1 MKQKYIQECTNC
13 GNVVVGKE
21 KRGFIR
27 DALHGGPGT
36 AVEFIPVG
44 GKLIWKA
51 SKEIVLRLL
60 RTDMEKWGDE
70 LEKWIYKD
78 IQVEYECPKCGKTW
92 TETHPLSE
100 SDYKQMIAD
109 YVSKMKDL
117 AMLNKS
123 ETKKP
128 NIGKSMMVMNQQES
142 IGMNMN
148 LQISFKELEA
158 FLMKKYD
165 QQVKL
170 GFVNE
175 KTISV
180 TKKVVIKDATVK
192 ISVAQAAGNDI
203 SLSYQ
208 AGFGIEWIIKGALM
222 WFKETIKDFVEE
234 LEDNKL
240 LIHLDKIDQIGG
252 ILDKIEILD
261 ITFDEVN
268 ANVAFKA
275 FYAFNDDGDSSIL
288 GR

>member
-1 MKQKYIQECTNC
+1 MNSKYIQECTSC
-13 GNVVVGKE
+13 GNVVVGRE

-100 SDYKQMIAD
+100 SEYKQMIAD
-109 YVSKMKDL
+109 YITKVKDL
-117 AMLNKS
+117 ATLKKS
-123 ETKKP
+123 EVKKP
-128 NIGKSMMVMNQQES
+128 DTGKRIMVMSHQES
-142 IGMNMN
+142 IGMNMK
-148 LQISFKELEA
+148 LQIPFNELEA
-158 FLMKKYD
+158 FALKRYN

-170 GFVNE
+170 GVVDK
-175 KTISV
+175 KTISA
-180 TKKVVIKDATVK
+180 TKKVVIKDATVN
-192 ISVAQAAGNDI
+192 ISVDQIAGNDI
-203 SLSYQ
+203 SMSYQ

-222 WFKETIKDFVEE
+222 WFKETISGFVEE
-234 LEDNKL
+234 QEDNIL
-240 LIHLDKIDQIGG
+240 LLHLDRIEQLST
-252 ILDKIEILD
+252 ILDKIEIKAVSFEDL
-261 ITFDEVN
+261 N
-268 ANVAFKA
+268 AIVAF
-275 FYAFNDDGDSSIL
+275 IL
-288 GR
+288 K

>member
-1 MKQKYIQECTNC
+1 MKQKYIQECKSC
-13 GNVVVGKE
+13 GTVVVGRE

-92 TETHPLSE
+92 TETLPLSE

-109 YVSKMKDL
+109 YVTKVKDL
-117 AMLNKS
+117 ATLNNKS

-128 NIGKSMMVMNQQES
+128 NLGKRIMAMNHQDS
-142 IGMNMN
+142 IGMNMR
-148 LQISFKELEA
+148 LQIPYKELEA

-170 GFVNE
+170 EFVDE
-175 KTISV
+175 KTMSV
-180 TKKVVIKDATVK
+180 TKKVVIKDATVN
-192 ISVAQAAGNDI
+192 ISVDQIEGNDI

-208 AGFGIEWIIKGALM
+208 AGFGIEWFIKGALM

-240 LIHLDKIDQIGG
+240 LIHLDKIDQIDGM
-252 ILDKIEILD
+252 LDKIEILA

-268 ANVAFKA
+268 VNVAFKV
-275 FYAFNDDGDSSIL
+275 G
-288 GR
+288 

>member
-1 MKQKYIQECTNC
+1 MKHKYIQECTNC
-13 GNVVVGKE
+13 GNVVVGRE
-21 KRGFIR
+21 KRGLIR

-109 YVSKMKDL
+109 YVSKVKDL
-117 AMLNKS
+117 ATLNKS
-123 ETKKP
+123 ENKKQ
-128 NIGKSMMVMNQQES
+128 NISKRVMVMDHQES
-142 IGMNMN
+142 IGMNMK
-148 LQISFKELEA
+148 LQIPYKELEA
-158 FLMKKYD
+158 FVMKKYN

-170 GFVNE
+170 GFVDE
-175 KTISV
+175 KTFSV
-180 TKKVVIKDATVK
+180 SKKVVIKDATVN
-192 ISVAQAAGNDI
+192 ISVDQVAGNDI

-222 WFKETIKDFVEE
+222 WFKETISGFVEE
-234 LEDNKL
+234 QEDNKL
-240 LIHLDKIDQIGG
+240 LIHLDKIEQIGG
-252 ILDKIEILD
+252 MLDKIEILD

-268 ANVAFKA
+268 ANVAFKV
-275 FYAFNDDGDSSIL
+275 G
-288 GR
+288 

>member
-1 MKQKYIQECTNC
+1 MKQKYIQECSNC
-13 GNVVVGKE
+13 GNVVVGRE

-78 IQVEYECPKCGKTW
+78 IQVEYECPKCGKIW

-100 SDYKQMIAD
+100 SDYKKMIAD
-109 YVSKMKDL
+109 YVTKIKDL
-117 AMLNKS
+117 ATLNKS
-123 ETKKP
+123 ENKKP
-128 NIGKSMMVMNQQES
+128 TISKRMMVMNHQES

-148 LQISFKELEA
+148 LQIPYKELEA
-158 FLMKKYD
+158 FLMKKYN
-165 QQVKL
+165 QEVKL
-170 GFVNE
+170 GFVDE

-180 TKKVVIKDATVK
+180 TKKVVIKDATIN
-192 ISVAQAAGNDI
+192 ISVNQVAGNDI

-222 WFKETIKDFVEE
+222 WFKESIKDFVEE

-240 LIHLDKIDQIGG
+240 LIHLDKIDQISSM
-252 ILDKIEILD
+252 LDKIEILD
-261 ITFDEVN
+261 ITFDKVD
-268 ANVAFKA
+268 ANVAFKV
-275 FYAFNDDGDSSIL
+275 G
-288 GR
+288 

>member
-1 MKQKYIQECTNC
+1 MSNNKYIQECTNC
-13 GNVVVGKE
+13 GNVVVGRE

-109 YVSKMKDL
+109 YVSKIKDL
-117 AMLNKS
+117 ATLNKS

-128 NIGKSMMVMNQQES
+128 TISKRMTVMNHQES
-142 IGMNMN
+142 IGMNMK
-148 LQISFKELEA
+148 LQIPYNELEA

-165 QQVKL
+165 QEVKL
-170 GFVNE
+170 GFVDE
-175 KTISV
+175 KTMSV
-180 TKKVVIKDATVK
+180 TKKVVIKDATVN
-192 ISVAQAAGNDI
+192 ISVNQVTGNDI
-203 SLSYQ
+203 MLHYQ

-222 WFKETIKDFVEE
+222 WFKETISGFVDEQDE
-234 LEDNKL
+234 NKL
-240 LIHLDKIDQIGG
+240 LIHLDRIEQ
-252 ILDKIEILD
+252 LNNMLEKIEIKAVS
-261 ITFDEVN
+261 FDDLNV
-268 ANVAFKA
+268 NVAFIAK
-275 FYAFNDDGDSSIL
+275 
-288 GR
+288 

>member
-1 MKQKYIQECTNC
+1 MKQRYIQECTNC
-13 GNVVVGKE
+13 GNVVVGRE

-100 SDYKQMIAD
+100 SEYKQMIAD
-109 YVSKMKDL
+109 YITKVKDL
-117 AMLNKS
+117 ATLKKS
-123 ETKKP
+123 ETQKSDT
-128 NIGKSMMVMNQQES
+128 GKRIMVMSHQES
-142 IGMNMN
+142 IGMNMK
-148 LQISFKELEA
+148 LQIPFNELEA
-158 FLMKKYD
+158 FALKKYN

-170 GFVNE
+170 GVVDK

-180 TKKVVIKDATVK
+180 TKKVVIKDATVN
-192 ISVAQAAGNDI
+192 ISVDQIAGNDI

-222 WFKETIKDFVEE
+222 WFKEIISGFVEE
-234 LEDNKL
+234 QEDNKL
-240 LIHLDKIDQIGG
+240 LLHLDRIEQLSS
-252 ILDKIEILD
+252 ILDKIEIKAVS
-261 ITFDEVN
+261 FDDLN
-268 ANVAFKA
+268 AIVAF
-275 FYAFNDDGDSSIL
+275 IL
-288 GR
+288 K

>member
-1 MKQKYIQECTNC
+1 MGKKYIQECKNC

-109 YVSKMKDL
+109 YVSKVKDL
-117 AMLNKS
+117 ATLNKS
-123 ETKKP
+123 ENKKSE
-128 NIGKSMMVMNQQES
+128 IDKRMMVMKHQES
-142 IGMNMN
+142 IGMNMK
-148 LQISFKELEA
+148 LQIPYKELEA
-158 FLMKKYD
+158 FVMKKYN
-165 QQVKL
+165 QEVRL
-170 GFVNE
+170 GFVDE

-180 TKKVVIKDATVK
+180 TKKVVIKDATIN
-192 ISVAQAAGNDI
+192 ISVDQVAGNDI

-208 AGFGIEWIIKGALM
+208 TGFGIEWIIKGVLM
-222 WFKETIKDFVEE
+222 WFKESIKDFIEE
-234 LEDNKL
+234 LEENKL
-240 LIHLDKIDQIGG
+240 LIHLDKIEQIQGM
-252 ILDKIEILD
+252 LAKIEILD

-268 ANVAFKA
+268 ANVAFKV
-275 FYAFNDDGDSSIL
+275 
-288 GR
+288 

>member
-1 MKQKYIQECTNC
+1 MKQRYIQECTNC
-13 GNVVVGKE
+13 GNVVVGRE
-21 KRGFIR
+21 KRGLVR

-109 YVSKMKDL
+109 YITKVKDL
-117 AMLNKS
+117 ATLNKP
-123 ETKKP
+123 ENKKP
-128 NIGKSMMVMNQQES
+128 DIDKRMMVKNHQES
-142 IGMNMN
+142 IGMNMK
-148 LQISFKELEA
+148 LQIPYKELEA
-158 FLMKKYD
+158 FLLKKYD

-170 GFVNE
+170 GFANE
-175 KTISV
+175 NTISI
-180 TKKVVIKDATVK
+180 TKKVVIKDATVNVSIEK
-192 ISVAQAAGNDI
+192 ITGNDI
-203 SLSYQ
+203 ILSYQ

-222 WFKETIKDFVEE
+222 WFKESISGFVDE

-240 LIHLDKIDQIGG
+240 LLHLDRIEQLNT
-252 ILDKIEILD
+252 ILEKIEIKAVH
-261 ITFDEVN
+261 FDDLN
-268 ANVAFKA
+268 ANVAFVVK
-275 FYAFNDDGDSSIL
+275 
-288 GR
+288 

>member
-1 MKQKYIQECTNC
+1 MKQRYIQECKNC
-13 GNVVVGKE
+13 GNVVVGRE

-92 TETHPLSE
+92 IETHPLSE
-100 SDYKQMIAD
+100 SEYKQMIAD
-109 YVSKMKDL
+109 YITKVKDL
-117 AMLNKS
+117 ATLNKS
-123 ETKKP
+123 VTKKSDTDKP
-128 NIGKSMMVMNQQES
+128 IMVMSHQES
-142 IGMNMN
+142 IGMNMK
-148 LQISFKELEA
+148 LQIPYKELEA

-170 GFVNE
+170 GFVDE

-180 TKKVVIKDATVK
+180 TKKVVIKDATIS
-192 ISVAQAAGNDI
+192 ISVDQ
-203 SLSYQ
+203 
-208 AGFGIEWIIKGALM
+208 WIIKGVLM
-222 WFKETIKDFVEE
+222 WFKESIKDFVEE

-240 LIHLDKIDQIGG
+240 LIHLNKIDQIGG
-252 ILDKIEILD
+252 LLDKIEILE

-268 ANVAFKA
+268 ANVAFKV
-275 FYAFNDDGDSSIL
+275 
-288 GR
+288 

>member
-1 MKQKYIQECTNC
+1 MKQRYIQECTNC
-13 GNVVVGKE
+13 GNVVVGRE
-21 KRGFIR
+21 KRGLVR

-60 RTDMEKWGDE
+60 RTDMERWGDE

-109 YVSKMKDL
+109 YVSKVKDM
-117 AMLNKS
+117 ASLNKS
-123 ETKKP
+123 GDKKP
-128 NIGKSMMVMNQQES
+128 NIGKSMVVVNHQES
-142 IGMNMN
+142 IGMTMR
-148 LQISFKELEA
+148 LQLSYKELET
-158 FLMKKYD
+158 FLMKKYN

-170 GFVNE
+170 GFVDE
-175 KTISV
+175 KTMSI
-180 TKKVVIKDATVK
+180 TKKVVIKDATVH
-192 ISVAQAAGNDI
+192 ISVDQVAGNDI

-222 WFKETIKDFVEE
+222 WFQETIKDFVEE
-234 LEDNKL
+234 LEENKL
-240 LIHLDKIDQIGG
+240 LIHLSKMDQIGG
-252 ILDKIEILD
+252 MMDRIEILD
-261 ITFDEVN
+261 VTFDDAN
-268 ANVAFKA
+268 ANVAFKV
-275 FYAFNDDGDSSIL
+275 
-288 GR
+288 

>member
-1 MKQKYIQECTNC
+1 MKQRYIQECKSC
-13 GNVVVGKE
+13 GNVVVGRE
-21 KRGFIR
+21 RRGLIR

-109 YVSKMKDL
+109 YVSKVKDL
-117 AMLNKS
+117 ATLNKS

-128 NIGKSMMVMNQQES
+128 NVDKSMMEMNHQEL
-142 IGMNMN
+142 IGMNMK
-148 LQISFKELEA
+148 LQIPYKELEA
-158 FLMKKYD
+158 LVLKKYN
-165 QQVKL
+165 QEVKL
-170 GFVNE
+170 GYVDE

-180 TKKVVIKDATVK
+180 TKKVVIKE
-192 ISVAQAAGNDI
+192 
-203 SLSYQ
+203 
-208 AGFGIEWIIKGALM
+208 GFGIEWIIKGALM
-222 WFKETIKDFVEE
+222 WFKESIKDFVEE

-240 LIHLDKIDQIGG
+240 LIHLDKIDQISSM
-252 ILDKIEILD
+252 LDKIEILD
-261 ITFDEVN
+261 ITFDKVD
-268 ANVAFKA
+268 ANVAFKV
-275 FYAFNDDGDSSIL
+275 G
-288 GR
+288 

>member
-1 MKQKYIQECTNC
+1 MSNNKYIQECTNC
-13 GNVVVGKE
+13 GNVVVGRE

-109 YVSKMKDL
+109 YVSKIKDL
-117 AMLNKS
+117 ATLNKS
-123 ETKKP
+123 ETKKQ
-128 NIGKSMMVMNQQES
+128 NIGKRMMVINHQES
-142 IGMNMN
+142 IGMNMK
-148 LQISFKELEA
+148 LQIPYKELEA
-158 FLMKKYD
+158 FLMKRYD

-170 GFVNE
+170 AFVDE

-180 TKKVVIKDATVK
+180 TKKVVIKDATVNVSVDK
-192 ISVAQAAGNDI
+192 IAGNDI
-203 SLSYQ
+203 ILSYQ
-208 AGFGIEWIIKGALM
+208 AGFGIEWIIKGALI
-222 WFKETIKDFVEE
+222 WFKESISSFIDE

-240 LIHLDKIDQIGG
+240 LLHLDRIDQLNN
-252 ILDKIEILD
+252 ILEKIKIKAVN
-261 ITFDEVN
+261 FDDLNV
-268 ANVAFKA
+268 NVAFIAK
-275 FYAFNDDGDSSIL
+275 
-288 GR
+288 

>member
-1 MKQKYIQECTNC
+1 MKQKYIQECSNC
-13 GNVVVGKE
+13 GNVVVGRE

-60 RTDMEKWGDE
+60 RTDMERWGDE

-109 YVSKMKDL
+109 YVSKVKDL
-117 AMLNKS
+117 ATLNKS
-123 ETKKP
+123 ENKKL
-128 NIGKSMMVMNQQES
+128 NIGKRMMVMNHQES
-142 IGMNMN
+142 IGMKMK
-148 LQISFKELEA
+148 LQIPFKELEA

-170 GFVNE
+170 GFVDE

-180 TKKVVIKDATVK
+180 TKKVVIKDATIN
-192 ISVAQAAGNDI
+192 ISVDQVAGNDI

-222 WFKETIKDFVEE
+222 WFKESIKDFVEE
-234 LEDNKL
+234 LDENKL
-240 LIHLDKIDQIGG
+240 LIHLDKIDQISSM
-252 ILDKIEILD
+252 LDKIEISD
-261 ITFDEVN
+261 ITFDKVN
-268 ANVAFKA
+268 ANVAFKV
-275 FYAFNDDGDSSIL
+275 
-288 GR
+288 

>member
-1 MKQKYIQECTNC
+1 MKQRYIQECANC
-13 GNVVVGKE
+13 GNVVDGRE

-60 RTDMEKWGDE
+60 RTDMERWGDE

-78 IQVEYECPKCGKTW
+78 IQVEYECPKCGKAW

-109 YVSKMKDL
+109 YVSKVKDL
-117 AMLNKS
+117 AALNKS
-123 ETKKP
+123 EAKKP
-128 NIGKSMMVMNQQES
+128 NIGKQIKAMDHQES

-148 LQISFKELEA
+148 LQISYKELES

-165 QQVKL
+165 QQVRL
-170 GFVNE
+170 GFVDE

-180 TKKVVIKDATVK
+180 TKKVVIKDATIN
-192 ISVAQAAGNDI
+192 ISVDQVVGNDI
-203 SLSYQ
+203 SLSYL

-222 WFKETIKDFVEE
+222 WFKESIKDFVEE

-240 LIHLDKIDQIGG
+240 LIHLDKIDQIGDM
-252 ILDKIEILD
+252 LDKIEILD
-261 ITFDEVN
+261 VTFDEVN
-268 ANVAFKA
+268 ANVAFKV
-275 FYAFNDDGDSSIL
+275 
-288 GR
+288 

>member
-1 MKQKYIQECTNC
+1 MKQRYIQECTNC
-13 GNVVVGKE
+13 GNVVVGRE
-21 KRGFIR
+21 KRGLVR

-109 YVSKMKDL
+109 YVSKVKDM
-117 AMLNKS
+117 ASLNKS
-123 ETKKP
+123 GDKKP
-128 NIGKSMMVMNQQES
+128 NIGKSMVVVNHQES
-142 IGMNMN
+142 IGMTMM
-148 LQISFKELEA
+148 LQLSYKELET
-158 FLMKKYD
+158 FLMKKYN

-170 GFVNE
+170 GFVDE
-175 KTISV
+175 KTMSI
-180 TKKVVIKDATVK
+180 TKKVVIKDATVH
-192 ISVAQAAGNDI
+192 ISVDQVAGNDI

-208 AGFGIEWIIKGALM
+208 AGFGIEWIIKGTLM

-234 LEDNKL
+234 LEENKL
-240 LIHLDKIDQIGG
+240 LIHLSKMDQIGG
-252 ILDKIEILD
+252 MMDRIEILD
-261 ITFDEVN
+261 VTFDDAN
-268 ANVAFKA
+268 ANVAFKV
-275 FYAFNDDGDSSIL
+275 
-288 GR
+288 

>member
-1 MKQKYIQECTNC
+1 MKQRYIQECTNC
-13 GNVVVGKE
+13 GNVVVGRE

-109 YVSKMKDL
+109 YVTKIKDL
-117 AMLNKS
+117 ATLNKS
-123 ETKKP
+123 ENKKP
-128 NIGKSMMVMNQQES
+128 TISKRMMVMNHQES

-148 LQISFKELEA
+148 LQIPYKELEA
-158 FLMKKYD
+158 FLMKKYN
-165 QQVKL
+165 QEVKL
-170 GFVNE
+170 GFVDE
-175 KTISV
+175 ETISV
-180 TKKVVIKDATVK
+180 TKKVVIKDATVI
-192 ISVAQAAGNDI
+192 ISVDQVAGNDI

-222 WFKETIKDFVEE
+222 WFKESIKDFVEE
-234 LEDNKL
+234 QEDNKL
-240 LIHLDKIDQIGG
+240 LIRLDKIDQISGM
-252 ILDKIEILD
+252 LDKIEISD
-261 ITFDEVN
+261 ITFDKVN
-268 ANVAFKA
+268 ANVAFKV
-275 FYAFNDDGDSSIL
+275 
-288 GR
+288 

>member
-1 MKQKYIQECTNC
+1 MKHKYIQECANC
-13 GNVVVGKE
+13 GNVVVGRE

-100 SDYKQMIAD
+100 SDYKKMIAD
-109 YVSKMKDL
+109 YVSKVKDL
-117 AMLNKS
+117 ATLNKS
-123 ETKKP
+123 ETKKQ
-128 NIGKSMMVMNQQES
+128 NIGKRMMVINHQES
-142 IGMNMN
+142 IGMNMK
-148 LQISFKELEA
+148 LQIPYKELEA
-158 FLMKKYD
+158 FLMKRYD

-170 GFVNE
+170 GFVDE
-175 KTISV
+175 KTLSV
-180 TKKVVIKDATVK
+180 TKKVVIKDATIN
-192 ISVAQAAGNDI
+192 ISVDQVAENDI

-234 LEDNKL
+234 QEENKL

-252 ILDKIEILD
+252 MLDKIEILD

-268 ANVAFKA
+268 ANVAFKV
-275 FYAFNDDGDSSIL
+275 
-288 GR
+288 

>member
-13 GNVVVGKE
+13 GNVVVGSE

-27 DALHGGPGT
+27 DALHGGPGA

-109 YVSKMKDL
+109 YVSKVKDL
-117 AMLNKS
+117 ATLNKS
-123 ETKKP
+123 EAKKP
-128 NIGKSMMVMNQQES
+128 TISKRVMVINHQES
-142 IGMNMN
+142 IGMNMK
-148 LQISFKELEA
+148 LQITYDELEA
-158 FLMKKYD
+158 FVLKKYN

-170 GFVNE
+170 GFVDE
-175 KTISV
+175 KTMSV
-180 TKKVVIKDATVK
+180 TKKVVIKDATVNVSVDK
-192 ISVAQAAGNDI
+192 IAGNDI
-203 SLSYQ
+203 LLSYQ

-240 LIHLDKIDQIGG
+240 LIHLNKIDQIDGM
-252 ILDKIEILD
+252 LDKIEILD
-261 ITFDEVN
+261 ITFDEAN
-268 ANVAFKA
+268 ANIAFKV
-275 FYAFNDDGDSSIL
+275 
-288 GR
+288 

>member
-1 MKQKYIQECTNC
+1 MKQKYIKECTNC
-13 GNVVVGKE
+13 GNVVVGRE

-44 GKLIWKA
+44 GKLIWKV

-78 IQVEYECPKCGKTW
+78 IQVEYECPKCDKTW
-92 TETHPLSE
+92 IETHPLSE

-109 YVSKMKDL
+109 YVSKVKDL
-117 AMLNKS
+117 ATLNKK

-128 NIGKSMMVMNQQES
+128 NISKHIKVMNNQES
-142 IGMNMN
+142 IGMNLR
-148 LQISFKELEA
+148 LQIPYGELEA

-170 GFVNE
+170 GFVDE

-180 TKKVVIKDATVK
+180 TKKVVIKDATII
-192 ISVAQAAGNDI
+192 ISVDQVAGNDV

-208 AGFGIEWIIKGALM
+208 AGFGIEWIIKGVLM
-222 WFKETIKDFVEE
+222 WFKESIKDFVEE
-234 LEDNKL
+234 LENNKL
-240 LIHLDKIDQIGG
+240 LIHLDKIEQIENA
-252 ILDKIEILD
+252 LEKIELQAIG
-261 ITFDEVN
+261 FDEAN
-268 ANVAFKA
+268 TNVAFKTK
-275 FYAFNDDGDSSIL
+275 L
-288 GR
+288 

>member
-13 GNVVVGKE
+13 GNVVVGRE

-51 SKEIVLRLL
+51 SKEIVLHLL

-100 SDYKQMIAD
+100 SDYKKMIAD
-109 YVSKMKDL
+109 YVTKVKDL
-117 AMLNKS
+117 ATLNKS
-123 ETKKP
+123 ENKKP
-128 NIGKSMMVMNQQES
+128 TISKRMMVMNHQES

-148 LQISFKELEA
+148 LQIPYKELEA

-170 GFVNE
+170 GLANE
-175 KTISV
+175 NTISI
-180 TKKVVIKDATVK
+180 TKKVVIKDATVNVS
-192 ISVAQAAGNDI
+192 IDNIAGNDI
-203 SLSYQ
+203 ILSYQ
-208 AGFGIEWIIKGALM
+208 AGFGIEWIIKGVLI
-222 WFKETIKDFVEE
+222 WFKDTISGFVDE

-240 LIHLDKIDQIGG
+240 LLHLDRIEQLNT
-252 ILDKIEILD
+252 ILEKIEIKAVN
-261 ITFDEVN
+261 FDELN
-268 ANVAFKA
+268 ANVAFIVK
-275 FYAFNDDGDSSIL
+275 
-288 GR
+288 

>member
-1 MKQKYIQECTNC
+1 VNYRFIQECSNC
-13 GNVVVGKE
+13 GNVVVGRE

-27 DALHGGPGT
+27 DALHGGPGI

-109 YVSKMKDL
+109 YVSKVKDL
-117 AMLNKS
+117 ATLNKS
-123 ETKKP
+123 ENKKLD
-128 NIGKSMMVMNQQES
+128 IDKRMMVMKHQES
-142 IGMNMN
+142 IGMNMK
-148 LQISFKELEA
+148 LQIPYKELEA
-158 FLMKKYD
+158 FVMKKYD
-165 QQVKL
+165 QQVNL
-170 GFVNE
+170 GFVDE

-180 TKKVVIKDATVK
+180 TKKFVIKDATVN
-192 ISVAQAAGNDI
+192 ISVDQVAGNDI

-222 WFKETIKDFVEE
+222 WFKESIKDFVEE

-240 LIHLDKIDQIGG
+240 LIHLDKIDQIDGM
-252 ILDKIEILD
+252 LDKIEILD

-268 ANVAFKA
+268 ANVAFKV
-275 FYAFNDDGDSSIL
+275 G
-288 GR
+288 

>member
-1 MKQKYIQECTNC
+1 MKQRYIQECTNC
-13 GNVVVGKE
+13 GNVVVGRE
-21 KRGFIR
+21 KRGLIR

-70 LEKWIYKD
+70 LEKGIYKD

-100 SDYKQMIAD
+100 SEYKQMIAD
-109 YVSKMKDL
+109 YVSKVKVL
-117 AMLNKS
+117 ATLNKS

-128 NIGKSMMVMNQQES
+128 TISKRMTVMNHQES
-142 IGMNMN
+142 IGMNMK
-148 LQISFKELEA
+148 LLLPYKELEA

-165 QQVKL
+165 QEVKL
-170 GFVNE
+170 GYVDE
-175 KTISV
+175 KTMSV
-180 TKKVVIKDATVK
+180 TKKVMIKDATIN
-192 ISVAQAAGNDI
+192 ISVDQVAGNDI
-203 SLSYQ
+203 TLSYQ

-222 WFKETIKDFVEE
+222 WFKESIKDFVEE
-234 LEDNKL
+234 QEENKL
-240 LIHLDKIDQIGG
+240 LIHLDKIEQ
-252 ILDKIEILD
+252 LDNALEKIELQAIG
-261 ITFDEVN
+261 FDEAN

-275 FYAFNDDGDSSIL
+275 KL
-288 GR
+288 

>member
-1 MKQKYIQECTNC
+1 MDNKYIQECTNC
-13 GNVVVGKE
+13 GNVVVGRE
-21 KRGFIR
+21 KRGVIR
-27 DALHGGPGT
+27 DVLHGGPGS

-78 IQVEYECPKCGKTW
+78 IQVEYDCPKCGKTW

-100 SDYKQMIAD
+100 SEYKQMIAD
-109 YVSKMKDL
+109 YITKVKDL
-117 AMLNKS
+117 TTLKKS
-123 ETKKP
+123 EVKKP
-128 NIGKSMMVMNQQES
+128 NIGKRMMVMNHQES
-142 IGMNMN
+142 IGMNMR
-148 LQISFKELEA
+148 LQIPYGELEA
-158 FLMKKYD
+158 FVMKKYN
-165 QQVKL
+165 QEIKL
-170 GFVNE
+170 GFVDE
-175 KTISV
+175 KTISI
-180 TKKVVIKDATVK
+180 TKRVVIKDATVNMSVDK
-192 ISVAQAAGNDI
+192 IAGNDI
-203 SLSYQ
+203 LLSYQ

-252 ILDKIEILD
+252 MLDKIEILD

-268 ANVAFKA
+268 ANVAFKV
-275 FYAFNDDGDSSIL
+275 
-288 GR
+288 

>member
-1 MKQKYIQECTNC
+1 MKQRYIQECSNC
-13 GNVVVGKE
+13 GNVVVGRE

-109 YVSKMKDL
+109 YVTKIKDL
-117 AMLNKS
+117 ATLNKS
-123 ETKKP
+123 ENKKP
-128 NIGKSMMVMNQQES
+128 TISKRMMVMNHQEL

-148 LQISFKELEA
+148 LQIPYKELEA
-158 FLMKKYD
+158 FLMKKYN
-165 QQVKL
+165 QEVKL
-170 GFVNE
+170 GFVDE

-180 TKKVVIKDATVK
+180 TKKVVIKDATIN
-192 ISVAQAAGNDI
+192 ISVNQVAGNDI

-222 WFKETIKDFVEE
+222 WFKESIKDFVEE

-240 LIHLDKIDQIGG
+240 LIHLDKIDQI
-252 ILDKIEILD
+252 DAMMDRIEILD
-261 ITFDEVN
+261 ITFDKVN
-268 ANVAFKA
+268 ANVSFKV
-275 FYAFNDDGDSSIL
+275 
-288 GR
+288 